1 MDSPASGK
9 NVLFNNNQLIRLITN
24 LHTLTGI
31 WANIFDAHGRDI
43 QIRSAHSDFCQ
54 AIKLAPGGSE
64 RCVQCDAEAVK
75 RCRSTGS
82 SSLYSYRCHAG
93 LCEFLLPI
101 YEKGEPIAY
110 LVFGQLLDDS
120 SVLKQWEQTLPLLSW
135 YGDDPQQL
143 RESFFR
149 LKQCSQQEINA
160 FAEVV
165 EALASYIQ
173 LEGIIRST
181 EHSDAQ
187 HLEAYLD
194 THYMEPL
201 SLSRISN
208 DLKMGT
214 TKLCTLAKATSG
226 GLTITQM
233 IAQRRINAAKILLSS
248 SSQPVSVIAET
259 VGFSD
264 YNYFTRIFKSL
275 VGLSPRDFRKSE
287 KKSSRKD

>member
-1 MDSPASGK
+1 MNGPTVGK
-9 NVLFNNNQLIRLITN
+9 NVLFNNAQLIRLITN

-75 RCRSTGS
+75 RCRSSGNGG
-82 SSLYSYRCHAG
+82 LYSYRCHAG

-101 YEKGEPIAY
+101 YEKGEIIAY

-120 SVLKQWEQTLPLLSW
+120 SVLDQWDKALPLLSW
-135 YGDDPQQL
+135 YGDDAQQL

-149 LKQCSQQEINA
+149 LKQCSQQEIDA

-165 EALASYIQ
+165 EALASYIL
-173 LEGIIRST
+173 LEGIIRSA

-187 HLEAYLD
+187 RLETYLD
-194 THYMEPL
+194 NHYMEPL
-201 SLSRISN
+201 SLLQISQALN
-208 DLKMGT
+208 MGT
-214 TKLCTLAKATSG
+214 TKLCNLAKSASG
-226 GLTITQM
+226 GQTITQM
-233 IAQRRINAAKILLSS
+233 IAQRRVSAAKKLLLTG
-248 SSQPVSVIAET
+248 SQSISEIAEK

-264 YNYFTRIFKSL
+264 YNYFTRIFKSY
-275 VGLSPRDFRKSE
+275 VGMSPRAFRKNSKNQE
-287 KKSSRKD
+287 QKH